1 MKREQGLSRTRGDAV
16 QFGARPADYVTVSHQ
31 PRLWSKVLPIGAGE
45 KELFPGLV
53 VIVLALGVLVPA
65 MRRDGPSAA
74 RARAGRRRRAAL
86 RRNRGRGVRA
96 VDGAGAG
103 APRRPPLLDRAVRLA
118 GSRGAR
124 PRRPACAGPLRR
136 GRLRRAGGARRL
148 RCVAAA
154 RSRDGA
160 GDSNHDRDRARRR
173 RDGRGLHGP
182 AAARARAVRG
192 HGRRSRGLRMAR
204 DAAAGADDRAAARR
218 SRSRGPLPVPHADP
232 RQPHRQRLQ
241 RLRIRAAGL
250 PARAAVDRGRRRRPA
265 RDVPRAR
272 PALRRGPRPALSPT
286 RTSRSA

>member
-1 MKREQGLSRTRGDAV
+1 MIGLAIAPVAATYLRVKREQGLSRTRGDAV

-31 PRLWSKVLPIGAGE
+31 PRLWSRILPIGAGE

-65 MRRDGPSAA
+65 KRRDGADA
-74 RARAGRRRRAAL
+74 RARAGRRRRAAV
-86 RRNRGRGVRA
+86 RRDRGRGVRA

-103 APRRPPLLDRAVRLA
+103 APGRPPLLDGAVRLA
-118 GSRGAR
+118 GGRGAR

-136 GRLRRAGGARRL
+136 RRLRRAGGARRL

-160 GDSNHDRDRARRR
+160 GDSCRHRARARRGGG
-173 RDGRGLHGP
+173 GRGLHGA
-182 AAARARAVRG
+182 AAARALPVRG

-218 SRSRGPLPVPHADP
+218 SRSRGALPVPHADP

-241 RLRIRAAGL
+241 RLRLRAAGL
-250 PARAAVDRGRRRRPA
+250 PARPAVDRGRPA
-265 RDVPRAR
+265 PISSRCSA
-272 PALRRGPRPALSPT
+272 
-286 RTSRSA
+286 RSACATS